1 MKVIVEQVQKIT
13 FNKSQPSEFYIVVK
27 QRVND
32 YFVSRNLSRHA
43 NTGMVAKTVFILTIF
58 VLTYFLLLSNIF
70 SPWWLFA
77 IAGIHGFFTA
87 LIGLNIAH
95 DAIHGAYSSNK
106 SVNKALGLLFNL
118 VGANDYVWKV
128 THNIVHHTYT
138 NIPDHD
144 DDIDQIPILRLNPKQ
159 ELWPIHRY
167 QHIYGIFLYTLSS
180 ISWVFMKD
188 YKKFFAYRIGGHINR
203 HPKKEYYR
211 LFLYKALYYALFVI
225 IPFTVIELP
234 WWQILIGFLF
244 LHAVEGATLSFVFQ
258 LAHVVDGPEYP
269 EPDENGMIERSW
281 AAHQMH
287 TTADFARGNSLANF
301 LFGGLNFQIEH
312 HLFPK
317 VCHIHYQ
324 AIAPIVKAT
333 AEEYDL
339 PYHDN
344 PSYLGAVRSHLRE
357 LKIMGRRPQLSID
370 S

>member
-1 MKVIVEQVQKIT
+1 MEEIVNNVTKIT
-13 FNKSQPSEFYIVVK
+13 FDKSQSSEFYTTVK

-32 YFVSRNLSRHA
+32 YFVNNNLSRHA
-43 NTGMVAKTVFILTIF
+43 NGAMVAKTVFILSGF
-58 VLTYFLLLSNIF
+58 VLTYVILLSNIF

-106 SVNKALGLLFNL
+106 TLNKVLGLLFNL
-118 VGANDYVWKV
+118 VGANDYVWKI

-144 DDIDQIPILRLNPKQ
+144 DDIDQIPILRLNPNQ
-159 ELWPIHRY
+159 DLWWIHRY
-167 QHIYGIFLYTLSS
+167 QHIYGVFLYTLSS
-180 ISWVFMKD
+180 FSWVFMKD
-188 YKKFFAYRIGGHINR
+188 YKKFFAYNIGGHINR
-203 HPKKEYYR
+203 HPRKEYYR
-211 LFLYKALYYALFVI
+211 LFLYKALYYILFVI

-234 WWQILIGFLF
+234 WYQILAGFLF

-258 LAHVVDGPEYP
+258 LAHVVDGPEFP
-269 EPDENGMIERSW
+269 EPDENGFIDRSW

-287 TTADFARGNSLANF
+287 TTADFARGNNLANF

-317 VCHIHYQ
+317 VCHIHYKK
-324 AIAPIVKAT
+324 IAPIVQDT
-333 AEEYDL
+333 AMEFGL
-339 PYHDN
+339 PYYDN
-344 PSYLGAVRSHLRE
+344 PSYLGAVRSHLHE
-357 LKIMGRRPQLSID
+357 LRIMGSPQPATA
-370 S
+370 